1 MGFLPDYFLGV
12 PTVPFIVCT
21 IALGLIAV
29 TAGGEDSPILFL
41 FCAIP
46 GWLLAMFYRWGKWV
60 FQNINWE
67 KLAGTAMMISFW
79 IIGIV
84 IAGVIAV
91 LLFNFWI
98 NIYEAFR
105 RRRNGRRAYIAN
117 PFELNRGVG
126 GGQPVL
132 RVPPN
137 PNANNRR
144 Y

>member
-1 MGFLPDYFLGV
+1 MGFLPEYFLGV

-21 IALGLIAV
+21 IALGIIAV

-91 LLFNFWI
+91 LLFNFWM

-105 RRRNGRRAYIAN
+105 RRRNGRRVFIAN

-126 GGQPVL
+126 GRQPIL
-132 RVPPN
+132 GVPPN
-137 PNANNRR
+137 PNVNNRR
-144 Y
+144 N